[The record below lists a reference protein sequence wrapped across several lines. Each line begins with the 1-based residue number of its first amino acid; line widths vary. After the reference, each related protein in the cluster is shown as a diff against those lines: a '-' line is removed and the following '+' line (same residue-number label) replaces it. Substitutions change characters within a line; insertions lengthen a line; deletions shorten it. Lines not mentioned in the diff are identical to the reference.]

1 MAGMCDEVKIDGQWC
16 ETIGQLRQALP
27 GAEIVKSRNYNAL
40 PPDEACLCGVD
51 ICVTLI
57 RARREEYD
65 HEPGS
70 GRWVVLDEPVAPTSG
85 RLLRS
90 TKIGKKPG

>member
-1 MAGMCDEVKIDGQWC
+1 MCDEVKIDGQWC
-16 ETIGQLRQALP
+16 DTIGQLRRALLP
-27 GAEIVKSRNYNAL
+27 NANIVKSRHYNAL
-40 PPDEACLCGVD
+40 PPDAACLCGVD
-51 ICVTLI
+51 ICATLI
-57 RARREEYD
+57 QSGREEYD

-90 TKIGKKPG
+90 TKIGRKRE